1 MIAIENVTDW
11 VSSEKSLTFATWA
24 LVIATIAL
32 VMDSWLKGREQQKRW
47 DSEDERSREQTEL
60 QLTRWREEDQRR
72 HFQESPHV
80 AFGLQAVDHKLRI
93 WCANVGAVAFVIE
106 SVVFHDL
113 NHQTMEHSEVSVLPS
128 GSLES
133 FSLSQMKL
141 ASYYGEKVFEV
152 RLRIKVAEKTIET
165 KPSCFTLNIGFRGDL
180 TAVAESTNEQV
191 SKMCPKC
198 EHIAVFQF
206 NDASSLEE
214 LRGKV
219 AEGVEQIAS
228 ACPNHA
234 TPGLLWMMDP
244 YGKKYQVSGAIAE

>member
-11 VSSEKSLTFATWA
+11 VTSEKSLTFATWA

-47 DSEDERSREQTEL
+47 DSEDQRSAEQTEL
-60 QLTRWREEDQRR
+60 QLARWKEEDQQR

-106 SVVFHDL
+106 SVVLQDL
-113 NHQTMEHSEVSVLPS
+113 NGQTMEHSEVSVLPS

-133 FSLSQMKL
+133 FSLAQMKL

-180 TAVAESTNEQV
+180 ASVSESTGEQV

-206 NDASSLEE
+206 DDASGLKE
-214 LRGKV
+214 LRGKL
-219 AEGVEQIAS
+219 AEGVEQIA
-228 ACPNHA
+228 AVCPNHA
-234 TPGLLWMMDP
+234 ASGLLWMMDP
-244 YGKKYQVSGAIAE
+244 YGKKYQVAE